1 MAKIERPAPE
11 DKMAVLETSELP
23 GRASRRDWAF
33 LAGSSAGT
41 LDEEALRVVSA
52 VERAGRVVRTG
63 RFGRSRTAP
72 TISF

>member
-1 MAKIERPAPE
+1 
-11 DKMAVLETSELP
+11 MAVLETRELP

-41 LDEEALRVVSA
+41 LDEALRVLSV
-52 VERAGRVVRTG
+52 VERAGRVRTG

-72 TISF
+72 TISFSMGAQLE